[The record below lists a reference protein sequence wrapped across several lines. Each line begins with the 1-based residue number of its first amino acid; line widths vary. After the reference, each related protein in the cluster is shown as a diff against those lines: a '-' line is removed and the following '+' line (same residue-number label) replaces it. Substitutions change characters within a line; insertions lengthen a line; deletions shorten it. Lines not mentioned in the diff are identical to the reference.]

1 MQSYDDNL
9 HTTGAE
15 YIVGLNDGTIFKEII
30 FEGYR
35 MFNGKQIMCFRTK
48 KEDSVVTVNPSYHSF
63 TIESSDMEMNEVLYR
78 EMNETPNKTQK
89 EK

>member
-1 MQSYDDNL
+1 MQSYDDSL

-15 YIVGLNDGTIFKEII
+15 YIVGLNDGTVFKEII
-30 FEGYR
+30 FEGYK

-48 KEDSVVTVNPSYHSF
+48 KEDSAITVNPSYHSF
-63 TIESSDMEMNEVLYR
+63 TIENSNIEMNEH
-78 EMNETPNKTQK
+78 KTQK